1 VTVTPATDTVVV
13 TDTMRLTATAKDAAG
28 HVLSGRVVT
37 WASSSP
43 AVATISATG
52 LVTGV
57 AENSVAATITA
68 TSEGVSGSAAIT
80 VSPGLP
86 IVAAPLTTGA
96 DHACALSAAGAAY
109 CWGRNDIGQLGN
121 GSSSGPDVCAGS
133 PCSVTPVAVAG
144 GLIFIAVAGDMT
156 SHTCGLTSAGAAYC
170 WGWNSSGQLGNGSTA
185 TSAVPVAVFGS
196 LRFSLVTTGTFG
208 HTCGLTAVGAAYCWG
223 SNYFGQLGNG
233 SNTNSATPVVV
244 SGGLRFIT
252 LASGTDHTCGLTRA
266 GAAYCWGEGSWG
278 QLGNGS
284 TTNRNGPV
292 PVSGGLTFSVLVAG
306 GYGTC
311 ALTDI
316 GAAYCWG
323 ENLAGQL
330 GNGSTTGPDLCNGR
344 ACGATPVQVSGGVTF
359 AALARGGGYHR
370 CGLTFFGV
378 TYCWGRNSNGQLGDS
393 STTNRVAPAPV
404 SGGLSFSVIA
414 TGDDFTCGLTNA
426 GAAYCWGY
434 NRFGELGNGSA
445 SGPDLCT
452 GNPCSVAP
460 VAVVWNGPTPIGN
473 TPRRQNAVTLVT
485 PP

>member
-1 VTVTPATDTVVV
+1 MKSGLPTVGVLTATVAGSLLLGACGHDACCEPPAVASVTVTPATDTVVV

-57 AENSVAATITA
+57 AENGVAATITA

-96 DHACALSAAGAAY
+96 DHACGLSA
-109 CWGRNDIGQLGN
+109 
-121 GSSSGPDVCAGS
+121 
-133 PCSVTPVAVAG
+133 
-144 GLIFIAVAGDMT
+144 
-156 SHTCGLTSAGAAYC
+156 AGAAYC

-223 SNYFGQLGNG
+223 SNYFGQLGTG

-311 ALTDI
+311 ALTNI

-359 AALARGGGYHR
+359 AALARGGGYHK

-393 STTNRVAPAPV
+393 STTNRLAPAPV

-473 TPRRQNAVTLVT
+473 TPRRQKAVTLVT